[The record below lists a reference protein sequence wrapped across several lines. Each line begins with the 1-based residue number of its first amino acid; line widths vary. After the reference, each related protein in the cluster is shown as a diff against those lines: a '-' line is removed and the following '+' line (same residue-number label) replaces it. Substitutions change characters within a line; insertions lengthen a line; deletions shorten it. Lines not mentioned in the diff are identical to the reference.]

1 MEKVIIN
8 ESKRSK
14 LNREITGVIQ
24 KDRIWEQW
32 YDQEIF
38 EKQFPKMS
46 QKEYLFS
53 EIGEE
58 KDRVIINNRGL
69 MKINVK
75 QFEQMVLKYEKAFSA
90 MKLQN
95 GDVICT
101 IGLTTPEMLAIKYSA
116 TSLGLIT
123 CNLNFLD
130 VGIDDDGK
138 NRLYRQLE
146 NIDPKMI
153 FTLDILES
161 KVFSV
166 INDNKFNHAVKV
178 SMPLEYSTPKINPER
193 LFVCLNVLKERI
205 LGRKITNTLSLNEF
219 LYLGLKIEE
228 DAVEEKYEEGLPCN
242 ISFTSGTTGI
252 NKGVLL
258 SHDANNA
265 LAFQHKIGNF
275 GFQKGEINL
284 ALVPPFLAFWDA
296 DIVHTV
302 MSLGGEELLELTL
315 EYDKIPKYFE
325 KYDVNIGVWSQY
337 LWSSLLTLPEQKLKE
352 ISKKLKHVIVGG
364 ERCEIKSAE
373 EFYKKTGIYQWT
385 GFGATEVNT
394 AFTMTHPNCFKVG
407 TAGIPLPFNNV
418 KIVDEN
424 FKDVTYN
431 VPGRLFITGPCLMN
445 GYYNRPDLTKSVI
458 YQDEEGTSW
467 YYTGD
472 YAVLDDDGCLTVID
486 RYIEPI
492 EIKINEHAKKVN
504 MLDIV
509 EIIKQNENIKYIKMT
524 NIEDKLVLHL
534 SLYESVNA
542 SEQEL
547 LDSIIA
553 TIKDKLSYECW
564 PDYISI
570 YPDLPRT
577 PVGKVDYKELVKI
590 GEEIYLNE
598 GDKEKLHIIRR
609 KGKILKKVK

>member
-24 KDRIWEQW
+24 KDKIWEQW

-138 NRLYRQLE
+138 NRLYRQIE

-166 INDNKFNHAVKV
+166 INDNKFSHAVKV

-193 LFVCLNVLKERI
+193 LLICLNVLKERI
-205 LGRKITNTLSLNEF
+205 LGRKITNTISLDEF

-228 DAVEEKYEEGLPCN
+228 DAVEEIYEEGLPCN

-275 GFQKGEINL
+275 GFQKGETNL

-315 EYDKIPKYFE
+315 DYDKIPKYFE

-364 ERCEIKSAE
+364 ERCEIKAAE

-570 YPDLPRT
+570 YSDLPRT
-577 PVGKVDYKELVKI
+577 PVGKVDYKELIKI